1 MPAKQKTLAVTGAT
15 GFVGAHF
22 VNLAVREGF
31 TVQALTR
38 RSQDA
43 RPGVRWMRG
52 SLADSDS
59 LTALCTGADAVIHI
73 AGVVNAPT
81 RAVFEAGNVA
91 GTLEI
96 VEAAKRTS
104 VPRFIHVSSLAA
116 KYPELSIYG
125 DTKARAEKI
134 VAASGLDWTAV
145 RPPWVYG
152 PGDSDTLDLFK
163 AAKLGFIPLPPNP
176 EGKLSAVHVDD
187 LCRALLAL
195 VPSHEDITAQIY
207 EVDDGSK
214 KPWTQADFAK
224 AIGWAIGKRI
234 KPLAVPKMLLKIGA
248 KTDRL
253 FRRDKAKLTA
263 DRISYFCHDDWS
275 IDPAKRP
282 PSAIWIPRIA
292 TRQGLKDTAGWYK
305 RNDWL

>member
-1 MPAKQKTLAVTGAT
+1 MSANQKTLAVTGAT

-38 RSQDA
+38 SAQDA

-73 AGVVNAPT
+73 AGIVNAPT

-96 VEAAKRTS
+96 VEAAKRAG
-104 VPRFIHVSSLAA
+104 VPRFVHVSSLAA

-152 PGDSDTLDLFK
+152 PGDGDTLDLFK

-187 LCRALLAL
+187 LSRALLAM
-195 VPSHEDITAQIY
+195 VPSHEDITAQIF

-234 KPLAVPKMLLKIGA
+234 KPLAVPEMLLKIGA

-263 DRISYFCHDDWS
+263 DRVSYFCHDDWS
-275 IDPAKRP
+275 IDPVKRP
-282 PSAIWIPRIA
+282 PSAIWTPQIV
-292 TRQGLKDTAGWYK
+292 TRQGLKDTADWYK